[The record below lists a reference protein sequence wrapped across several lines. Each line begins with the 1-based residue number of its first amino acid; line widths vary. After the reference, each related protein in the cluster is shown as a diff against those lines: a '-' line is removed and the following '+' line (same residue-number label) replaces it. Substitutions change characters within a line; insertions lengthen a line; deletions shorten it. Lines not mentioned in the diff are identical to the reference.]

1 MKGHVF
7 GGYNVA
13 VPFNL
18 CHVFCHWRSVTS
30 RHKVIR
36 FRFLYGLAGRRHIT
50 STGLMY
56 NEFTFE
62 ILFSF
67 YGYIWVVKMCPS
79 VTLTM
84 AGLKTDP
91 NDMMGY
97 SVLNL
102 LCGPQSI

>member
-1 MKGHVF
+1 MFLVATMLLFPLTFVTCSVIGDLLQVATKSSVF
-7 GGYNVA
+7 AFYTVWLVG
-13 VPFNL
+13 
-18 CHVFCHWRSVTS
+18 C
-30 RHKVIR
+30 
-36 FRFLYGLAGRRHIT
+36 HIT

-84 AGLKTDP
+84 AGLKT
-91 NDMMGY
+91 
-97 SVLNL
+97 
-102 LCGPQSI
+102 GPH